1 MLVCVSSVF
10 IPVFAPGEIM
20 LPASVVLTVSGLLSF
35 FFPSLEIASGIS
47 IATAINSWFRNVDW
61 EGLGEYLA
69 NKLNFLGDILYGFA
83 TTIDWQQIKDS
94 INRALTSLWEK
105 LDVEKIKT
113 AIGKLAENFVDF
125 IESVD

>member
-1 MLVCVSSVF
+1 MN
-10 IPVFAPGEIM
+10 FAIG
-20 LPASVVLTVSGLLSF
+20 
-35 FFPSLEIASGIS
+35 

-113 AIGKLAENFVDF
+113 AIGKLAEDFVDF
-125 IESVD
+125 IESVDWYKIGYTIGEMLSGVDWLGVFKTVKDAM